1 MKKTNIF
8 AAVASLAL
16 LAGMFTGCV
25 TDNPDLEA
33 VGNLDGYYIRG
44 ELYEDGWNIK
54 DDSNKLVAD
63 TEKGSVGFYYAKFKA
78 LGESGQWKIA
88 NGDWT
93 SQFNQKAGNMTIGTL
108 PEGVKNEQ
116 VDDGNGGL
124 NEKLVGLKTGQWY
137 KINVIATATAVEV
150 SLEESEG
157 TAEAVPVPYYL
168 DGMYLVGGVFN
179 VDGTSADTWS
189 FSSANLIWGAT
200 VDKKTGI
207 VTYSKDVKAVAATG
221 EMGINDSNWKNSL
234 NGKGVTVTVG
244 ATEATAL
251 DGEAG
256 NFNVEGL
263 TVGSSYRVQIT
274 TTPDKEVAV
283 KIFELL
289 KANVKVVV
297 KGISDVGQTAIISG
311 EFNSW
316 SGWTTAWGGEK
327 KVSQLVNAEVDETGK
342 AEFNLFA
349 DGISVAA
356 GDNISYG
363 ACGYWGEVVDDD
375 IATASG
381 EIKINNA
388 NGKPDNFK
396 IEFTVD
402 TAGTWV
408 TTVDLTA
415 GTCVTVKQ

>member
-33 VGNLDGYYIRG
+33 VGNLDGYYVRG

-78 LGESGQWKIA
+78 LGESGTWKIA

-168 DGMYLVGGVFN
+168 DGYAVRSLDTAWN
-179 VDGTSADTWS
+179 VTAD
-189 FSSANLIWGAT
+189 NLLYNPT
-200 VDKKTGI
+200 EDKTTGNL
-207 VTYSKDVKAVAATG
+207 TYKLDFVASATG
-221 EMGINDSNWKNSL
+221 QQLAIARKEWSEGRWECSEAKSFAVGAEPISL
-234 NGKGVTVTVG
+234 ESGKEQHPTVT
-244 ATEATAL
+244 
-251 DGEAG
+251 
-256 NFNVEGL
+256 GL
-263 TVGSSYRVQIT
+263 TVGNSYRIYVY
-274 TTPDKEVAV
+274 TTPNKEVSMKVVA
-283 KIFELL
+283 LTS
-289 KANVKVVV
+289 VKVTPTVSVSGLPEALNGATLYFTGDFNDWKEPGKSGSIECKVAGGAVSVTLPEVSKAFEPEEEKSFSYSGKFASAGWARPEITNDAGKNISFKVTSDKYTV
-297 KGISDVGQTAIISG
+297 KGTFKTTKEHKDGGTQYLCD
-311 EFNSW
+311 
-316 SGWTTAWGGEK
+316 WTVE
-327 KVSQLVNAEVDETGK
+327 
-342 AEFNLFA
+342 
-349 DGISVAA
+349 
-356 GDNISYG
+356 
-363 ACGYWGEVVDDD
+363 
-375 IATASG
+375 
-381 EIKINNA
+381 
-388 NGKPDNFK
+388 
-396 IEFTVD
+396 
-402 TAGTWV
+402 
-408 TTVDLTA
+408 
-415 GTCVTVKQ
+415 